1 MSKIN
6 LFRITAVLLSCI
18 LFAGCSPRSAMS
30 TLSISADD
38 ETSSIFSLTKV
49 LDLGTNYLI
58 SLDYDNAI
66 LQYIEIIEH
75 EPSNKDAYAGLY
87 AAYSAQGK
95 AEEAKRVLEQ
105 AKEQFAEE
113 DDFLPE
119 FLDSAKLVFSHGG
132 GSAPYRMLSDH
143 YLDLSDESSL
153 SLQSIGNAWLE
164 QDPTNYEPYAVLS
177 TYYARQSDDDQ
188 LLALLLDAEENGLDL
203 DEIEMQVKTDSNG
216 TCTLELQIEALTG
229 SGKTTVDVTIAPEDD
244 AAEIV
249 EKIED
254 STANKAV
261 DEAIKNSGLTGEAAR
276 IATSMAQEA
285 LGIDPGKFPASSP
298 SSSAPSTTAVPED
311 ELDDDFE
318 YDFEEDFDWSEI
330 DQMFDELGF

>member
-1 MSKIN
+1 MSKSK
-6 LFRITAVLLSCI
+6 LLGITAALLAGVI
-18 LFAGCSPRSAMS
+18 LVGCSPRSAMS

-38 ETSSIFSLTKV
+38 DTSSIFSLTKV

-58 SLDYDNAI
+58 SLDYENAI

-95 AEEAKRVLEQ
+95 TADAERVLEQ
-105 AKEQFAEE
+105 AKEQFADD

-143 YLDLSDESSL
+143 YLDLSDEASPYL
-153 SLQSIGNAWLE
+153 RSIGTSWLE
-164 QDPTNYEPYAVLS
+164 LDPTNYEPYAVLGS
-177 TYYARQSDDDQ
+177 FYARQNDEDQ
-188 LLALLLDAEENGLDL
+188 IMALLLDAEENGIDL
-203 DEIEMQVKTDSNG
+203 NEIEMQVKTDSNG
-216 TCTLELQIEALTG
+216 NCTLELQIEALTG
-229 SGKTTVDVTIAPEDD
+229 SGKTSVEVNITPEDD
-244 AAEIV
+244 ASDIV

-261 DEAIKNSGLTGEAAR
+261 DEAIKNSGLTGDAAR
-276 IATSMAQEA
+276 IATSMAQDA
-285 LGIDPGKFPASSP
+285 LGIDPGNLP
-298 SSSAPSTTAVPED
+298 SSTPHSSTPSSATSSE
-311 ELDDDFE
+311 DDFE
-318 YDFEEDFDWSEI
+318 DDFDWSEI
-330 DQMFDELGF
+330 QQAFDELGF